1 MWLFVIV
8 SMDTLFARITMS
20 SNGYTNKEMLELI
33 LKNQDRLHDRIDDI
47 ENKINTKISRQE
59 LFATSTLILLIVGAF
74 TQM

>member
-1 MWLFVIV
+1 MYKYATANMEASIV
-8 SMDTLFARITMS
+8 MS

-59 LFATSTLILLIVGAF
+59 LFATSTLILLVVGAI

>member
-1 MWLFVIV
+1 M
-8 SMDTLFARITMS
+8 

-59 LFATSTLILLIVGAF
+59 LFATSTFILLVVGAI

>member
-1 MWLFVIV
+1 MEV
-8 SMDTLFARITMS
+8 SIAMS

-47 ENKINTKISRQE
+47 EDKINTKISRQE

>member
-1 MWLFVIV
+1 MYKYATASMEVSIV
-8 SMDTLFARITMS
+8 MS

-47 ENKINTKISRQE
+47 EDKINTKISRQE
-59 LFATSTLILLIVGAF
+59 LFATSTLILLVVGAI

>member
-1 MWLFVIV
+1 MYKYATANMEV
-8 SMDTLFARITMS
+8 SIAMS

-47 ENKINTKISRQE
+47 EDKINTKISRQE
-59 LFATSTLILLIVGAF
+59 LFATSTLILLVVGAI